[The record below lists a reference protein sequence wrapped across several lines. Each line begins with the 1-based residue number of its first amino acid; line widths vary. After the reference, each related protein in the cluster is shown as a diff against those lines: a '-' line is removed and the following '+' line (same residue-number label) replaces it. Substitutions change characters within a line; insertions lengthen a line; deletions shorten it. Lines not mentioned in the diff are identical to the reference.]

1 MKRTELTETWR
12 QNKPDEVAAALE
24 REKALRRQTR
34 ERRRQRTLSGEQAQ
48 SHNRPAHRPVKEWT
62 RKPNRILSDDEV
74 REILSLRESE
84 MAGALARK
92 YGVRRSTI
100 SSIWKG
106 RTHREITANVE
117 AYKA

>member
-1 MKRTELTETWR
+1 
-12 QNKPDEVAAALE
+12 
-24 REKALRRQTR
+24 
-34 ERRRQRTLSGEQAQ
+34 
-48 SHNRPAHRPVKEWT
+48 VKEWT